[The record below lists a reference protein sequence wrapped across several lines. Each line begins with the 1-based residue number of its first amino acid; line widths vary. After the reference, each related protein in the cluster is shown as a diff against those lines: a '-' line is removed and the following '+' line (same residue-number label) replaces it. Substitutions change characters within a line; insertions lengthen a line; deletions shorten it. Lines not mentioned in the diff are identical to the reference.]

1 LKRQNLSVHTVIELF
16 NEMHQLSH
24 SFSSKL
30 CANYFQESNMTK
42 ILIADLFADTD
53 SALTELSENEL
64 QVSGGGGHGYGG
76 GYGKGGSGGK
86 GKGGSGGKGKGG
98 SGGKGKGG
106 SGKGGYGGHGCYHH

>member
-1 LKRQNLSVHTVIELF
+1 LKRQNLSVHTGIESF

-24 SFSSKL
+24 SFLSKL

-64 QVSGGGGHGYGG
+64 QVSGGGGHGHGG
-76 GYGKGGSGGK
+76 GYGGGSKRKSGGKKRGSK
-86 GKGGSGGKGKGG
+86 GKGGGSKRKSGG
-98 SGGKGKGG
+98 SR
-106 SGKGGYGGHGCYHH
+106 GGYGGHGCYHH